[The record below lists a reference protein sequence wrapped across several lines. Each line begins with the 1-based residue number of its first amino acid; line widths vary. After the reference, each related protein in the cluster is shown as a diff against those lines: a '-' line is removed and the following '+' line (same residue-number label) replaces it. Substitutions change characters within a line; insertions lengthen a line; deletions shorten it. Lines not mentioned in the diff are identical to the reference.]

1 MNTEIFE
8 GVWSA
13 APTPLDEKKK
23 IDKASVSRLVK
34 HHLRLGVKGVFLAG
48 SCGEG
53 PWLAE
58 AQKSAL
64 VQATVKAAKG
74 KLGIAV
80 QVTDNSAARILDNI
94 TQAKSDGA
102 EYAVVASPYFLMHA
116 TPAALWALYEEVLT
130 QSALPVI
137 FYDRGKH
144 SAVDVPAAV
153 LQKIYAHP
161 AVVAIKD
168 SSADPARLKIALAA
182 RRKHPEMRLL
192 TGDEFDCVGALR
204 AGYNGLMLGGA
215 AFNGFLAGMIREAA
229 LAGDWAEA
237 EKLQKRMN
245 NLMFE
250 IYGGKKILCWL
261 AGEKYLLQKLGVFQ
275 NYRNLLGYDLTAKCE
290 KAINRIAE
298 KEQAILLP

>member
-13 APTPLDEKKK
+13 TPTPFDEKNK
-23 IDKASVSRLVK
+23 IDKASVNRLVK
-34 HHLRLGVKGVFLAG
+34 HHLRLGIKGVFLAG

-53 PWLAE
+53 PWLSD
-58 AQKSAL
+58 AQKSTL
-64 VQATVKAAKG
+64 VQTTVKAAKG

-94 TQAKSDGA
+94 ARAKTDGA
-102 EYAVVASPYFLMHA
+102 EYAVVAAPFFLMHA
-116 TPAALWALYEEVLT
+116 TPKVLLALYEEVLNNT
-130 QSALPVI
+130 SLPVI

-144 SAVDVPAAV
+144 SSIDIPAIV
-153 LQKIYAHP
+153 LKKIYEHS

-168 SSADPARLKIALAA
+168 SSADPARMKIALAA
-182 RRKHPEMRLL
+182 RRKRPEMRLL

-204 AGYNGLMLGGA
+204 MGYNGLMLGGA
-215 AFNGFLAGMIREAA
+215 AFNGFMAGMIRQAA
-229 LAGDWAEA
+229 LDKNWTEA

-245 NLMFE
+245 DLMFE

-261 AGEKYLLQKLGVFQ
+261 AGEKYILQKLGVFK
-275 NYRNLLGYDLTAKCE
+275 NNRNLLGYELTANCE
-290 KAINRIAE
+290 KSIDKIVEN
-298 KEQAILLP
+298 EQAILLP